1 MRLKNIREK
10 RSYQMKVR
18 RTFNDEFKA
27 KIVEMVAA
35 GAATQAELSRKYGIS
50 PVMIGRWKREYSA
63 GKFFEN
69 TNNFDIASLKVRIS
83 ELERLVGELLL
94 ENKMLKKAKELDTI
108 QKKDDLS
115 IITSTNAKLFK
126 DGAR

>member
-1 MRLKNIREK
+1 MRI
-10 RSYQMKVR
+10 R
-18 RTFNDEFKA
+18 RTFSNEFKA

-35 GAATQAELSRKYGIS
+35 GTASQAEISRRYGIS
-50 PVMIGRWKREYSA
+50 PVIIGRWKRQYSS

-69 TNNFDIASLKVRIS
+69 KNNYDIAGLKIKIS

-115 IITSTNAKLFK
+115 IITSSNYRQLK

>member
-1 MRLKNIREK
+1 MRIR
-10 RSYQMKVR
+10 RSY
-18 RTFNDEFKA
+18 TDEFKA

-35 GAATQAELSRKYGIS
+35 GAATQVELSRKYGIS
-50 PVMIGRWKREYSA
+50 TVMIGRWKREYA
-63 GKFFEN
+63 TGKFFEN
-69 TNNFDIASLKVRIS
+69 TNNFDIASLKVKIS

-108 QKKDDLS
+108 QKKDDLQ
-115 IITSTNAKLFK
+115 IITSSNAKLFK